1 VITPDDRIILGS
13 DVPDFYGG
21 IRNNFTFG
29 GFGLDMYIYYRQGHM
44 IRSRFH
50 DSNNSLFA
58 RYNNLDVDY
67 WTIDNPSNE
76 APRPNEN
83 QERPRD
89 GSTLTYF
96 DGSYLKL
103 RNVTLSYS
111 LPTQV
116 VDNLP
121 FSNLRLYVSGENLWF
136 NTSYETFDPESG
148 NEISSGDVPSSQSI
162 LFGLKASF

>member
-1 VITPDDRIILGS
+1 MTENIGS

-21 IRNNFTFG
+21 IRNHFSYKG
-29 GFGLDMYIYYRQGHM
+29 ISLDMNIYYRQGHM

-58 RYNNLDVDY
+58 RYNNLNVNY
-67 WTIDNPSNE
+67 WTKDNPSNE

-89 GSTLTYF
+89 GSTLSYF

-103 RNVTLSYS
+103 RNVTLGYA
-111 LPTQV
+111 LPTRTV
-116 VDNLP
+116 ENTP
-121 FSNLRLYVSGENLWF
+121 FSNLRFYISGENLWF
-136 NTSYETFDPESG
+136 ATSYDTFDPESG
-148 NEISSGDVPSSQSI
+148 EEASSGDVPSSKSI
-162 LFGLKASF
+162 IFGLKASF